1 MACFGPFDGPIDATI
16 LAGLGLIYR
25 PDQGVS
31 SVVPHESFLIG
42 LFQAMV
48 STATQTQIQTKPE
61 VSAETIREFW
71 DRRPCNIRHSP
82 LEVGS
87 TDYFNEIERRRYFVE
102 PHIKEFADLDR
113 WDVSKVLEIG
123 CGIGTDTISFAR
135 GGAQIT
141 AVDLSPKSLQ
151 LAKKRSHVVGFSEQV
166 DFREADA
173 EELSDYVPPEAY
185 DLVYSFGVIH
195 HTIDPKKVIQQ
206 VRDNFVRPGSTFK
219 SMVYNRYSWKVL

>member
-1 MACFGPFDGPIDATI
+1 
-16 LAGLGLIYR
+16 
-25 PDQGVS
+25 
-31 SVVPHESFLIG
+31 
-42 LFQAMV
+42 MV
-48 STATQTQIQTKPE
+48 STATQTHIKAKPE

-141 AVDLSPKSLQ
+141 AVDLSPKSLA
-151 LAKKRSHVVGFSEQV
+151 LAEKRSHVVGFAEKI